1 MHPSPDAPEQLP
13 RFSSEERW
21 IHRSAGILIGILLVT
36 AALLYIPDL
45 SARVGNRQ
53 IVRVVHEIAGFA
65 LPIPLLLALFSRTF
79 RDDAGRLNRFLPSDW
94 QWLRSRDRRS
104 GRIRVGKFNAGQKLN
119 AAFTLGAILVMLMT
133 GALMFFSSHFADA
146 LRTGATFVH
155 DWLAL
160 AFVVVVCGHMYM
172 AFNDATAR
180 AGLRTGFV
188 PAAWAQREHA
198 DWADEQTSLAEAAKP
213 TGPLLTGDGGD
224 PVE

>member
-13 RFSSEERW
+13 RFSSAERW

-198 DWADEQTSLAEAAKP
+198 DWADEQTSLAEAAKS